1 MKHYFFSYF
10 YNNGD
15 MGYGNGIVT
24 FPKVTLKNFEKFV
37 EHIKTTATE
46 KNIVILSYQEIK

>member
-1 MKHYFFSYF
+1 MKHYFFSYCF
-10 YNNGD
+10 ST
-15 MGYGNGIVT
+15 GYGNGIVT

-37 EHIKTTATE
+37 EHIKITTTE